1 MLSPKRDIN
10 PKGAIGALSRGG
22 PLWETKEGFLE
33 ELTIE

>member
-10 PKGAIGALSRGG
+10 PKGAI
-22 PLWETKEGFLE
+22 TKEGFLE